1 MVLKKCCFT
10 VGKDKPSVH
19 WKERKKEA
27 IGIAEV
33 LNYLHDGCSHP
44 IIHRDVKSSNIFLS
58 EDFEPQLLI
67 FVRNIISQDSMESFI
82 SFG

>member
-1 MVLKKCCFT
+1 M
-10 VGKDKPSVH
+10 
-19 WKERKKEA
+19 A
-27 IGIAEV
+27 IGIAEA

-58 EDFEPQLLI
+58 KDFEPQLLI
-67 FVRNIISQDSMESFI
+67 FMRKISSQDSMESFI